1 MVRDGLFDDVD
12 AALTWHPMTFTGI
25 FSTPTLA
32 NIQAYFRFHGTA
44 AHAANSPHLG
54 RSALDAVELMN
65 IGANYLREHVPDQ
78 ARLHYAM
85 TDSGG
90 TSPNVVQSSAEVLY
104 LVRAPDMA
112 ETEAIYARLQ
122 DVARG
127 AALMT
132 GTSVEVT
139 FDKAC
144 SSYLPNR
151 TLEALMFEQM
161 QALGAPA
168 FDDRDQYY
176 ARAIAE
182 TLTPSARQADLDG
195 MRRMTGHETQS
206 RIEAFERQP
215 LADTVLAPG
224 DGREIMKGSTDV
236 GDVSRVVPTA
246 QCYVSCLAIGT
257 ALHTW
262 QVVAQG
268 RSALGHKGMLRA
280 AEVLGSTAVRLL
292 EDPECLRKARR
303 ELLEANERTPYT
315 CPIPQGVTPSP
326 LAF

>member
-1 MVRDGLFDDVD
+1 
-12 AALTWHPMTFTGI
+12 MT
-25 FSTPTLA
+25 
-32 NIQAYFRFHGTA
+32 
-44 AHAANSPHLG
+44 
-54 RSALDAVELMN
+54 
-65 IGANYLREHVPDQ
+65 
-78 ARLHYAM
+78 
-85 TDSGG
+85 
-90 TSPNVVQSSAEVLY
+90 
-104 LVRAPDMA
+104 
-112 ETEAIYARLQ
+112 ETEEIYARLQ

-168 FDDRDQYY
+168 FDEGDQRY
-176 ARAIAE
+176 ARTIAD
-182 TLTPSARQADLDG
+182 TITPTGRAADLDS
-195 MRRMTGHETQS
+195 MRRMTGHDTQGH
-206 RIEAFERQP
+206 IEAFERQP
-215 LADTVLAPG
+215 LADSVLAPG

-246 QCYVSCLAIGT
+246 QCYVSCFAIGT

-268 RSALGHKGMLRA
+268 RSALGHKGMLKA
-280 AEVLGSTAVRLL
+280 AEILGSTAVRLL
-292 EDPECLRKARR
+292 EEPERVRQARR
-303 ELLEANERTPYT
+303 ELFEANERAPYV
-315 CPIPQGVTPSP
+315 CPIPQGVRPSP